1 MYISIFVLVSQT
13 LMVFDYDGL
22 FDDYS
27 LYISIYLLCFVNSS
41 LVFSLDLYC
50 NFHTCMYGL
59 FSVFQ
64 EFTG

>member
-1 MYISIFVLVSQT
+1 MI
-13 LMVFDYDGL
+13 DYDGL

-27 LYISIYLLCFVNSS
+27 FEIFVYLLCFVNSS
-41 LVFSLDLYC
+41 SVFSLDLYC
-50 NFHTCMYGL
+50 NFHTCIYGL